1 MNWKDSTS
9 YSQGQRGVAAQT
21 SWSTSLDGIN
31 IFVTCGH
38 VAYRGS
44 WVIRCH
50 ELGID
55 LAQLDVPDD
64 ASSESARDKAI
75 EVAWGTASVLAVKM
89 RGVADTLFATPNLEQ

>member
-9 YSQGQRGVAAQT
+9 YSQGQRGVAPQT

-64 ASSESARDKAI
+64 ASSEVARDKAI
-75 EVAWGTASVLAVKM
+75 EVAWDKASFISAKM
-89 RGVADTLFATPNLEQ
+89 RDLSGALFATSNLEQ